1 MDPRSTSKRSKTKP
15 PVPVPPNDVRADR
28 RRHVDVPPA
37 ATPEYSHGFAAP
49 TKASARDEG
58 IRAADVLVDVLVD
71 EGVRVVF
78 GIPGGAIAP
87 LYDALL
93 DHPEIRVVTSRHENG
108 AMFAAAAYA
117 RMTGKI
123 GVVLVTSGPG
133 LLNSM
138 TGLASAF
145 CDGMPVLLLA
155 GEVPRSVFGRQALQE
170 GSAHHLD
177 VITSCRPL
185 TKMAVQVPFADAAP
199 AILKRAIT
207 TALSGRRGPV
217 MLTLPLDV
225 MGTLIRPP
233 KLVSDVHVTH
243 GVESSV
249 MRSALD
255 EAAAALGNAKRPLIL
270 AGSGAR
276 WDDGPAQLRALAERL
291 QAPVITTPKGKGV
304 FPESHPL
311 SLGVFGYGGHP
322 SASQYLEGGVDALLV
337 VGSSLGDVATNG
349 WSKLLVSTNHFVQV
363 DIDALQIGRNYRVSH
378 GLVGAAANLMREIH
392 ARLPPNAICPRRY
405 GVERFTN
412 ASAAELGPEGRIT
425 PMRAIWELQRRMPA
439 DTMFTCDI
447 GEHLLFATHYLEID
461 DPDAFSVMTGLGSMG
476 SSIAAA
482 LGAKL
487 ARSDRPAVAVCGD
500 GCFAMNIGD
509 LAVAAK
515 EKIPLVVAVLNDE
528 RYGMVEIGHQAL
540 YGRTPDYSM
549 DGMNVAMMARGVG
562 AHAVSI
568 DSSHQLY
575 ATDLSAL
582 EEGIPIVFDIHID
595 RAVHMPRNAR
605 FDHLKVSNAAS
616 RRTLN

>member
-15 PVPVPPNDVRADR
+15 PPVSVSNDVHADR
-28 RRHVDVPPA
+28 RRPRDASVA

-58 IRAADVLVDVLVD
+58 RRAADVLVDVLAT
-71 EGVRVVF
+71 EGVEVVF

-87 LYDALL
+87 LYDALI
-93 DHPEIRVVTSRHENG
+93 DHPEIRVVTSRQESG
-108 AMFAAAAYA
+108 AMFAAASYA

-133 LLNSM
+133 LLNSI

-170 GSAHHLD
+170 GSSHHLD

-199 AILKRAIT
+199 AILKRAIA

-217 MLTLPLDV
+217 LLTLPLDV
-225 MGTLIRPP
+225 MGTEIRAP

-243 GVESSV
+243 GVESPL

-255 EAAAALGNAKRPLIL
+255 EVAALLVTAKRPLIL

-291 QAPVITTPKGKGV
+291 QVPVITTPKGKGV

-322 SASQYLEGGVDALLV
+322 SATRHLEGGVDVLLTI
-337 VGSSLGDVATNG
+337 GSSLGDVATNG
-349 WSKLLVSTNHFVQV
+349 WSKLLVPTTHFVQIDV
-363 DIDALQIGRNYRVSH
+363 DAMQIGRNYRVSH
-378 GLVGAAANLMREIH
+378 GLVGKAADLIREICT
-392 ARLPPNAICPRRY
+392 RLPSDAICPRRY

-412 ASAAELGPEGRIT
+412 ASSAEPGPEGRIT
-425 PMRAIWELQRRMPA
+425 PMRAIWELQRRMPRNA
-439 DTMFTCDI
+439 MFTCDI

-461 DPDAFSVMTGLGSMG
+461 DPEGFSVMTGLGSMG

-482 LGAKL
+482 LGARL
-487 ARSDRPAVAVCGD
+487 ARPDRPAVAICGD

-549 DGMNVAMMARGVG
+549 GPMNIAMMARGVG

-568 DSSHQLY
+568 DASHQLY
-575 ATDLSAL
+575 GTDLSSL
-582 EEGIPIVFDIHID
+582 EQGIPIVFDIHVD

-605 FDHLKVSNAAS
+605 FDNLKVSLPS